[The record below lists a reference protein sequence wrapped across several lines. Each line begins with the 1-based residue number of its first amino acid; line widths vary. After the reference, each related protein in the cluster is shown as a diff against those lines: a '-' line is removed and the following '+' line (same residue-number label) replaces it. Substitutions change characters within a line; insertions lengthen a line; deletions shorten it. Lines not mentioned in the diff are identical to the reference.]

1 MCVIRNCDSS
11 SSWKSNGTT
20 RRHDR
25 DRDRDRDRD
34 VTVTVTVTVTLTVT
48 QDGNIHQYNTKH
60 DMRQQV
66 EQKKLKPMVAI
77 AAGVGDPAI
86 KAPTTGNVIVI

>member
-1 MCVIRNCDSS
+1 M
-11 SSWKSNGTT
+11 
-20 RRHDR
+20 
-25 DRDRDRDRD
+25 
-34 VTVTVTVTVTLTVT
+34 TVTVTVTVTLTVT

-60 DMRQQV
+60 DMHQQV
-66 EQKKLKPMVAI
+66 EQKKLKPMVAM

>member
-1 MCVIRNCDSS
+1 M
-11 SSWKSNGTT
+11 
-20 RRHDR
+20 
-25 DRDRDRDRD
+25 
-34 VTVTVTVTVTLTVT
+34 TVTVAVAVTLTVT

-60 DMRQQV
+60 DMHQQV
-66 EQKKLKPMVAI
+66 EQKKLKPMVAM